1 MSSGFNTQ
9 AFIILIGQ
17 CVVITYI
24 YRVFHSFRTEKK
36 NVRFGRYDSFVHA
49 IGMTSL
55 LRESIVFV

>member
-24 YRVFHSFRTEKK
+24 FRVFHSFRTEK

-49 IGMTSL
+49 TGMTSL